1 MPVRE
6 VSRRAGTALLLVA
19 LLVLSAGCVGAGQG
33 GTVPEPGPDDTGY
46 RTVVDSRGV
55 TVQVPEKIERVVTVS
70 DGMVEGVMYRLGVE
84 DTIVGVGSKCLQCV
98 YNFTWPSVTGT
109 PIVYED
115 GMNTAAYLNPNLMD
129 LPLIGLSGQAINY
142 ESLAALNPDLVII
155 RLGDCTLR
163 YDDENVQKTINT
175 IESLGIPL
183 IVLKSTH
190 FTESAD
196 VSTLRDEIRIIGSA
210 FGKET
215 EASRMSAYLEEK
227 IAFVTSRTQGIPDSD
242 KPTVLVFG
250 LSPTARKTGGAGVV
264 YGLDTIEAHFI
275 EDLVSAKNAYRDE
288 AYFRTVS
295 TEQALEINPDVIVLS
310 TSYGFHPPEELY
322 TAPYYQNIQELKA
335 VKEKRVYSM
344 PYTPCNCDK
353 RLEYPLE
360 VLIIAKAAY
369 PNRFHDVDLAEWTT
383 DFYMGLYGVDR
394 QTAENLLEKQWLGWM
409 LEDSD
414 KDGRL

>member
-1 MPVRE
+1 MPERNARHA
-6 VSRRAGTALLLVA
+6 SAALLLAV
-19 LLVLSAGCVGAGQG
+19 LLVLSAGCVGSGQG
-33 GTVPEPGPDDTGY
+33 GTAAEPGDSGDESY

-55 TVQVPEKIERVVTVS
+55 EVQVPTDIKRVVTVS
-70 DGMVEGVMYRLGVE
+70 DGMVEGVMYGLGVE
-84 DTIVGVGSKCLQCV
+84 DTIVGVGSTCLQRV

-115 GMNTAAYLNPNLMD
+115 GMNTASYLNPKLMD
-129 LPLIGLSGQAINY
+129 LPLVGKSGQAINY

-163 YDDENVQKTINT
+163 YDDENVQKTIDT

-183 IVLKSTH
+183 VVLKSSH

-196 VSTLRDEIRIIGSA
+196 VSTIQDEIRIIGLT
-210 FGKET
+210 FGKEA

-227 IAFVTSRTQGIPDSD
+227 IAFITDRTQGISESD
-242 KPTVLVFG
+242 RPTVLVFG
-250 LSPTARKTGGAGVV
+250 LSPTARTKGGAGVV
-264 YGLDTIEAHFI
+264 YGLDTIEARFI

-295 TEQALEINPDVIVLS
+295 AEQVLAIDPDVIVLS

-322 TAPYYQNIQELKA
+322 NAPYYQDLQELKA

-360 VLIIAKAAY
+360 VLILAKAAH
-369 PNRFHDVDLAEWTT
+369 PDRFDDVDLAEWTM

-394 QTAENLLEKQWLGWM
+394 RTAENLLEKQWLGWM
-409 LEDSD
+409 LEDSG
-414 KDGRL
+414 KDGEA